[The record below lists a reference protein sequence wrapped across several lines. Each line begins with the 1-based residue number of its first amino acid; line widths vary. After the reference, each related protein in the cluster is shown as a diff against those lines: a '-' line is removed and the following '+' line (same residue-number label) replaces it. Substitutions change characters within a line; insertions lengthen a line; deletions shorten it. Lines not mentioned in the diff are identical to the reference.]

1 MGSILQDLKITPS
14 PQSIDFVTNKKQ
26 FHLHNLLTEQRH
38 PKTMNLSSVIGG
50 DTRKGLQM
58 LLSVDD
64 DITHMIERLLTDLT
78 IPEQVVEA
86 LADAMRNGRKIYFYG
101 CGATGR
107 LAKQM
112 ESTLWRPFWKRIQ
125 ESEVWVKL
133 RDLIKEDIADLLI
146 GEMTGA
152 DRAMISSLEGFE
164 DLQVIGRLQLA
175 DRGIQKGDVVIC
187 VSEGGET
194 SSVIGTIM
202 AAREQYGEM
211 PEVSARESRK
221 NLFFVYN
228 NPDYLLLSIDR
239 SLAVIENAGITKL
252 NLATG
257 PQAITGSTRMQA
269 TTSETFVLG
278 VLLEEAIFRVL
289 RGILTDHELS
299 AIGFDPEMRLAQRLL
314 SFKGLRAALNNSF
327 DSLARLTGMET
338 DVYQQNHYCTYFAK
352 EALSTVFIDGTERSP
367 TFRLFPV
374 DTIEPTV
381 RKSWIQIWTEAINGK
396 DAWRVLL
403 GREFRGLKKSIYY
416 DVFRNEIEDLY
427 LRESAL
433 RSLDSAGNEQEM
445 QYDLSFSGFNIRNRG
460 PAAGDLGVA
469 VSINGELGEWS
480 RPGSSFNQF
489 RSVFSQHGAKVAV
502 IIVGCDISVSLM
514 DSVDADVKVAVE
526 LPGFPDPLGL
536 RSQIV
541 VKMLLNAHSTAV
553 MAKMGRIS
561 GNTMTSVNPGNLK
574 LIGRATHLIQLHV
587 NETIESNDWIAGYGI
602 SDSLTF
608 EEANAVLFDEMENGR
623 GEDRSSEVTRSIE
636 RIMECKRRMAGG

>member
-26 FHLHNLLTEQRH
+26 FHLHHLLTEQRH
-38 PKTMNLSSVIGG
+38 PKTMNLSSVIGA

-64 DITHMIERLLTDLT
+64 DITYMIERLLTDLT
-78 IPEQVVEA
+78 IAEQVVEA

-112 ESTLWRPFWKRIQ
+112 ESTFWRPFWKRMK
-125 ESEVWVKL
+125 ESMAWVT
-133 RDLIKEDIADLLI
+133 IKGFINEDIASFLI

-194 SSVIGTIM
+194 SSVIGTIL

-211 PEVSARESRK
+211 NEVSAGESRK
-221 NLFFVYN
+221 NLYFVYN
-228 NPDYLLLSIDR
+228 NPDNLLLPIDR
-239 SLAVIENAGITKL
+239 SRLVIEDAGITKL

-278 VLLEEAIFRVL
+278 VLLEEAMFRVL
-289 RGILTDHELS
+289 CVVLTDNELS
-299 AIGFDPEMRLAQRLL
+299 AIGFDPEITLTQRFL
-314 SFKGLRAALNNSF
+314 SFKGVKAALNNSI
-327 DSLARLTGMET
+327 DSLAGLTAAET
-338 DVYQQNHYCTYFAK
+338 DVYQRNSYCTYFAK
-352 EALSTVFIDGTERSP
+352 KALSTVFIDGTERSP

-374 DTIEPTV
+374 DTIDPAV
-381 RKSWIQIWTEAINGK
+381 RKSWIQVWTEAINGK
-396 DAWRVLL
+396 EAWRVLL
-403 GREFRGLKKSIYY
+403 GREFRGLKKSVYY
-416 DVFRNEIEDLY
+416 DVFSNEIDDSY

-433 RSLDSAGNEQEM
+433 RSLDSAGNDQEM

-469 VSINGELGEWS
+469 VCVNGDLGEWS
-480 RPGSSFNQF
+480 LPESSFRQF
-489 RSVFSQHGAKVAV
+489 CSVFRQQGAKVAV
-502 IIVGCDISVSLM
+502 IFIGCDISVSLR
-514 DSVDADVKVAVE
+514 DSVDADVKVVVE
-526 LPGFPDPLGL
+526 MPCFPDPLGL
-536 RSQIV
+536 RSQLA

-587 NETIESNDWIAGYGI
+587 NETIESNDWIVGYGI
-602 SDSLTF
+602 GDSLTF

-623 GEDRSSEVTRSIE
+623 GEDGSSEVTRSIE